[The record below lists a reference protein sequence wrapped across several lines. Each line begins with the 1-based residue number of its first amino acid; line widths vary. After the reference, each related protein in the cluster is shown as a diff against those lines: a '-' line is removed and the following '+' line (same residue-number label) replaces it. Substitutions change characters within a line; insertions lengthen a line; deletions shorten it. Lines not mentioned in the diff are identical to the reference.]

1 LETLLISHP
10 AIAYYV
16 MRNLVRH
23 MHGVVRRSNTEK
35 EEMSNYLY
43 CIHGRY

>member
-1 LETLLISHP
+1 LLASHP
-10 AIAYYV
+10 SIAYYV